1 MIIQFLSQ
9 AKSELEDAAS
19 YYEGE
24 LDGLGRRFWDEVD
37 EHIAWITR
45 NPEVPRLRPGGYRR
59 VNLKIF
65 PYYIPYII
73 RDPVIWILAIA
84 NGHQYPEY
92 WIDRPRAIDSPDVPR

>member
-1 MIIQFLSQ
+1 MIIEFLPQ
-9 AKSELEDAAS
+9 ARSELHDAVS

-24 LDGLGRRFWDEVD
+24 LSGLGLRFWDEVD
-37 EHIAWITR
+37 QHVAWIVA

-65 PYYIPYII
+65 PYYISYIV

-84 NGHQYPEY
+84 HGHTQPDY
-92 WIDRPRAIDSPDVPR
+92 WIDRPKSID